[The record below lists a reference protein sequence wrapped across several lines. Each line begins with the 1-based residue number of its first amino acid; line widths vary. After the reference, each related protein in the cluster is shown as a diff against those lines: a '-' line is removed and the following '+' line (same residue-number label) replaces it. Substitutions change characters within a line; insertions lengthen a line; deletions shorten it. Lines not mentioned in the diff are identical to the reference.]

1 MPSSDMKTLF
11 VDLDKLRYRGVQ
23 AVPEMKTVQRLER
36 AVLVAGEFRGDL
48 VIIVAE
54 ILERSG

>member
-1 MPSSDMKTLF
+1 MQT
-11 VDLDKLRYRGVQ
+11 
-23 AVPEMKTVQRLER
+23 VPEMKTVKRLER
-36 AVLVAGEFRGDL
+36 AVFVAGEFRGDL